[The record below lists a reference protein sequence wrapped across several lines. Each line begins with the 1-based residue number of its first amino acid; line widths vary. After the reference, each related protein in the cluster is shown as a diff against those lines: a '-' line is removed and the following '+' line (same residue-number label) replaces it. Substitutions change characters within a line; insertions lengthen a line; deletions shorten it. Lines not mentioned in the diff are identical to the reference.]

1 MCLNCCCITCSAVIS
16 WLVFNL
22 SFPYL
27 RFIYFLSQVMH
38 ISSGGKFVFSLMFR
52 YLRLF
57 TFRLSSSNSII
68 NFSNQGT
75 VSGSMPS
82 LDELA
87 KTPQN
92 INEWF
97 LSICAHVAES
107 RRVIEELSKEDPPTE
122 PFKSKYAGRNM
133 LKSALQRAQSFQPS
147 TDQETSRIR
156 CAQATIFLYIGM
168 CSSFIRLVIF

>member
-1 MCLNCCCITCSAVIS
+1 
-16 WLVFNL
+16 
-22 SFPYL
+22 
-27 RFIYFLSQVMH
+27 
-38 ISSGGKFVFSLMFR
+38 
-52 YLRLF
+52 
-57 TFRLSSSNSII
+57 
-68 NFSNQGT
+68 
-75 VSGSMPS
+75 MPS

-133 LKSALQRAQSFQPS
+133 LKSALQRAQSFNPS
-147 TDQETSRIR
+147 TDQEISRIR
-156 CAQATIFLYIGM
+156 CAQATILFYIG
-168 CSSFIRLVIF
+168 L